1 MPRNQYRRVTNLD
14 DGVHY
19 TSKFNQEQLEENKK
33 SNTKL
38 DSLTT
43 ANHTDLVS
51 LHTQQDG
58 IIGAI
63 NNTTLGD
70 GTLGQ
75 RTFVYAHDTVN
86 GQAKALKCDAAGRLE
101 CSVDA
106 LEVTAETINLNT
118 DTMEAKILAISD
130 GQTQNG
136 NGTGNKPG
144 VMLDAIN
151 SNTITGNGKLD
162 TLETSN
168 QLIVSSINSR
178 MAVVATSNDNIAS
191 AQTQD
196 GVGGGNK
203 PGVMLDAINSNT
215 ITGNG
220 KLDTII
226 TNTAAA
232 SSAGTA
238 TAAHQLTQ
246 NNHLSEIE
254 GAVENVELTVGTNT
268 ATAPT
273 RSLAIGG
280 KYVDG
285 TFRDIKV
292 DNIGKVIVD
301 SPSGSDIN
309 LNLVA
314 ISNGQTQNG
323 NGTGNKPGVMLD
335 AINSN
340 TITGNGKLDA
350 QQSTLDSI
358 LASSQII
365 SEDFTVCNTGA
376 VVISGSALP
385 SGAATQATLADA
397 EAHLGN
403 IDTGVDV
410 LEACVGSN
418 KVNVNIASNA
428 VDFATQTTLAAAEAH
443 LGNIDTG
450 VDVLEA
456 CVGSN
461 KVNVN
466 IASNAVDFATQTTL
480 AAAEAHLGNID
491 TGVDVLEACVGS
503 NKVNVNIASNAVDF
517 ATQTTL
523 AAAEAHLGN
532 IETGVQLIDDAVVV
546 DDAAVTLGSQK
557 GMAIMGFA
565 GTQSVDANDAC
576 MLACSTAGR
585 LEVDVK
591 NSVSTAVTHDGL
603 TAIDNAIGTDGSTGP
618 SKCVSIGGTNPLSGN
633 IQEIAVDSAGHLSVD
648 ILTSALPTGAAGEIS
663 NAATA
668 SAAAN
673 ILTKTTLA
681 TSAEIKELLSGATVN
696 QATLSAELDFE
707 HYEKIRLFGET
718 SGAVGSDIKLFGSN
732 TSGGTYFFL
741 NNSDLQA
748 QSLTVSGLGT
758 VHYVG
763 ATLENVPR
771 YIKVFNNSGST
782 NHTFTKLY
790 MVGSGGRVAV

>member
-75 RTFVYAHDTVN
+75 RTYVYAHDTVN

-443 LGNIDTG
+443 LGNI
-450 VDVLEA
+450 
-456 CVGSN
+456 
-461 KVNVN
+461 
-466 IASNAVDFATQTTL
+466 
-480 AAAEAHLGNID
+480 
-491 TGVDVLEACVGS
+491 
-503 NKVNVNIASNAVDF
+503 
-517 ATQTTL
+517 
-523 AAAEAHLGN
+523 
-532 IETGVQLIDDAVVV
+532 ETGVQLIDDAVVV

-557 GMAIMGFA
+557 GMAMMGFA

-668 SAAAN
+668 SAAGN

-732 TSGGTYFFL
+732 TSGGTYYFL